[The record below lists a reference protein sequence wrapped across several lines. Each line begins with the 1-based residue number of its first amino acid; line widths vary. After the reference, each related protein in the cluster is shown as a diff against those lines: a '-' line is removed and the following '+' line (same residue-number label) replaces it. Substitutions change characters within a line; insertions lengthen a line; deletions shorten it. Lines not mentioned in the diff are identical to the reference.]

1 MINKEAN
8 SLKALEE
15 ERMNAA
21 MEQELSDDQL
31 VQLAEGASSWGAN
44 CNKAC

>member
-1 MINKEAN
+1 MSNNEAN
-8 SLKALEE
+8 TAKALEE